1 MPSLKDRFVKLLCLS
16 HTLRRLKLRY
26 LILASA
32 TLLMA
37 LAVLVAVSHKGAA
50 AAQSQPI
57 EQAQTQPTPADSVR
71 RITVE
76 ELRAALE
83 KGSAIVVDVRGEDS
97 YKAGHIK
104 GALWIPGDKIAG
116 RTKELPKDKLIVTY
130 CS

>member
-1 MPSLKDRFVKLLCLS
+1 MRS
-16 HTLRRLKLRY
+16 

-32 TLLMA
+32 TLLIA
-37 LAVLVAVSHKGAA
+37 LSVLLAVSASHKRDTATL
-50 AAQSQPI
+50 AQPSA
-57 EQAQTQPTPADSVR
+57 QATPEDGVR
-71 RITVE
+71 RVTVE

-83 KGSAIVVDVRGEDS
+83 KGTAIVVDVRGEDQ

>member
-1 MPSLKDRFVKLLCLS
+1 MRS
-16 HTLRRLKLRY
+16 

-32 TLLMA
+32 LL
-37 LAVLVAVSHKGAA
+37 LVTVVSLSAVTASHKRDAA
-50 AAQSQPI
+50 NTSP
-57 EQAQTQPTPADSVR
+57 QAQTQPVPADGVR
-71 RITVE
+71 RVTVE

-83 KGSAIVVDVRGEDS
+83 KGTAIVVDVRGEDQ

-104 GALWIPGDKIAG
+104 GALWIPVNEIAG